1 MEKVFEAINGVFSF
15 IGPLSDF
22 LWEFPTNFDWYSSIP
37 ILGNISFA
45 IILLLGSGIFFS
57 FRIGFMQVT
66 YFKKGIRTM
75 TEKRVVET
83 GISPLA
89 SFFLSSAMRV
99 GPGNIL
105 GVTGAIAVGGPGALF
120 WMWISAFFGMAV
132 AYMEGVLAQ
141 IFKEKKDDE
150 FVGGLPFYGRK
161 LLGNK
166 VWIGVF
172 LSVLYILYALCCLP
186 AQGFNVVSSVGRM
199 AEIVTGKTIPSGS
212 AFYYIVGTLIVIL
225 TAAIAFGGIKKVSR
239 WTDMMVPVMAVLY
252 MVVVLLLIILNFT
265 RIPYFFGSV
274 FAGAFKPDAF
284 FGGVF
289 GTVLAQGVKRG
300 LMSNEAGQGT
310 ITMSA
315 AAADAKHPCEQGVI
329 ASLGVFL
336 DTIVICTLTGFVVV
350 MAHCWTGADAESW
363 QALDK
368 LPKYTESN
376 EAGQGTITMSA
387 AAADA
392 KHPCEQGVI
401 ASLGVFLD
409 TIVICTLTGFV
420 VVMAHCWTG
429 ADAESWQALDKLPKY
444 TESIA
449 VLTPGTAMNGIVTF
463 LVTLCFCLFAFTCL
477 LGMISF
483 SEIAAN
489 RIRKDKICINFVR
502 CIGLFVAAFG
512 ILCNIAGLEL
522 GNLWAFSD
530 LGNILIVFFNV
541 PIVYVGAKYVFRA
554 TRHYKKNDGT
564 PFTSEVIGRN
574 DCVYWDEQAKKAVK
588 NFSGK

>member
-1 MEKVFEAINGVFSF
+1 MQSVFEAINSVFAF

-22 LWEFPTNFDWYSSIP
+22 LWDFPTNFEWYSRIP
-37 ILGNISFA
+37 LLGNFSLA

-57 FRIGFMQVT
+57 FKLGFMQVT
-66 YFKKGIRTM
+66 HFKKGVGIL
-75 TEKRVVET
+75 TEKRAVET
-83 GISPLA
+83 GISPLTA
-89 SFFLSSAMRV
+89 FLLSSAMRV
-99 GPGNIL
+99 GPGNII

-166 VWIGVF
+166 VWVGVF
-172 LSVLYILYALCCLP
+172 LSLLYILYALCCLP
-186 AQGFNVVSSVGRM
+186 AQGFNVVSSIGQM
-199 AEIVTGKTIPSGS
+199 AEIVTGTAIATNS
-212 AFYYIVGTLIVIL
+212 AFYYIVGTFIIIL
-225 TAAIAFGGIKKVSR
+225 TAVIAFGGIRKVTK
-239 WTDMMVPVMAVLY
+239 WTDKLVPVMAGLY
-252 MVVVLLLIILNFT
+252 ILVVVILVLLNLG
-265 RIPYFFGSV
+265 RIPYFFTAV
-274 FAGAFKPDAF
+274 FGGAFKSEAF

-315 AAADAKHPCEQGVI
+315 AASDAKHPCEQGML
-329 ASLGVFL
+329 ASIGVFL

-350 MAHCWTGADAESW
+350 MAHCWTGAEAQAW
-363 QALDK
+363 AALDK
-368 LPKYTESN
+368 LPK
-376 EAGQGTITMSA
+376 
-387 AAADA
+387 
-392 KHPCEQGVI
+392 
-401 ASLGVFLD
+401 F
-409 TIVICTLTGFV
+409 
-420 VVMAHCWTG
+420 
-429 ADAESWQALDKLPKY
+429 

-449 VLTPGTAMNGIVTF
+449 VLTPGTAFNAVMTF

-489 RIRKDKICINFVR
+489 RIRKDAVCINIVR
-502 CIGLFVAAFG
+502 CIALFVAAFG

-541 PIVYVGAKYVFRA
+541 PIVYVGARYVFRA

-564 PFTSEVIGRN
+564 PFTSEVIGRQ
-574 DCVYWDEQAKKAVK
+574 DCTFWDERA
-588 NFSGK
+588 GKRCK

>member
-1 MEKVFEAINGVFSF
+1 MKREEMAMEKVFEAINGVFSF

-212 AFYYIVGTLIVIL
+212 AFYYY
-225 TAAIAFGGIKKVSR
+225 SR
-239 WTDMMVPVMAVLY
+239 YADRNSHSSYRIWRNQKSIQMDRYDGAGDGSALY
-252 MVVVLLLIILNFT
+252 GSSVTSYHIEFY
-265 RIPYFFGSV
+265 PYSV
-274 FAGAFKPDAF
+274 F
-284 FGGVF
+284 
-289 GTVLAQGVKRG
+289 LRKRV
-300 LMSNEAGQGT
+300 
-310 ITMSA
+310 
-315 AAADAKHPCEQGVI
+315 CR
-329 ASLGVFL
+329 SL
-336 DTIVICTLTGFVVV
+336 
-350 MAHCWTGADAESW
+350 
-363 QALDK
+363 
-368 LPKYTESN
+368 
-376 EAGQGTITMSA
+376 
-387 AAADA
+387 
-392 KHPCEQGVI
+392 
-401 ASLGVFLD
+401 
-409 TIVICTLTGFV
+409 
-420 VVMAHCWTG
+420 
-429 ADAESWQALDKLPKY
+429 
-444 TESIA
+444 
-449 VLTPGTAMNGIVTF
+449 
-463 LVTLCFCLFAFTCL
+463 
-477 LGMISF
+477 
-483 SEIAAN
+483 
-489 RIRKDKICINFVR
+489 
-502 CIGLFVAAFG
+502 
-512 ILCNIAGLEL
+512 
-522 GNLWAFSD
+522 
-530 LGNILIVFFNV
+530 
-541 PIVYVGAKYVFRA
+541 
-554 TRHYKKNDGT
+554 
-564 PFTSEVIGRN
+564 
-574 DCVYWDEQAKKAVK
+574 
-588 NFSGK
+588 

>member
-1 MEKVFEAINGVFSF
+1 MQEVFESINGIFAF

-22 LWEFPTNFDWYSSIP
+22 LWDFPTNFEWYASIP
-37 ILGNISFA
+37 LLGNFSFA

-66 YFKKGIRTM
+66 HFKKGIGIM
-75 TEKRVVET
+75 TEKRTVDT

-89 SFFLSSAMRV
+89 AFLLSSAMRV
-99 GPGNIL
+99 GPGNII

-150 FVGGLPFYGRK
+150 FIGGLPFYGRK

-172 LSVLYILYALCCLP
+172 LSLLYILYAFCCLP
-186 AQGFNVVSSVGRM
+186 AQGFNVVSSLGRM
-199 AEIVTGKTIPSGS
+199 AEIVTGSSIASDS
-212 AFYYIVGTLIVIL
+212 AFYYVVGALTIVL
-225 TAAIAFGGIKKVSR
+225 TAIIAFGGIKKVTK
-239 WTDMMVPVMAVLY
+239 WTDKMVPVMAVLY
-252 MVVVLLLIILNFT
+252 IVTVLVLIVLN
-265 RIPYFFGSV
+265 IGSVSYFFGAV
-274 FAGAFKPDAF
+274 FSGAFRPEAF
-284 FGGVF
+284 FGGMF

-315 AAADAKHPCEQGVI
+315 AASDAKHPCEQGI
-329 ASLGVFL
+329 LASIGVFL
-336 DTIVICTLTGFVVV
+336 DTIVICTLSGFVVV
-350 MAHCWTGADAESW
+350 MAHCWDGPNAEAWSG
-363 QALDK
+363 LDK
-368 LPKYTESN
+368 LPK
-376 EAGQGTITMSA
+376 
-387 AAADA
+387 
-392 KHPCEQGVI
+392 
-401 ASLGVFLD
+401 F
-409 TIVICTLTGFV
+409 
-420 VVMAHCWTG
+420 
-429 ADAESWQALDKLPKY
+429 

-449 VLTPGTAMNGIVTF
+449 QLTPGTAANAIVTF
-463 LVTLCFCLFAFTCL
+463 LITLCFGMFAYTCL

-489 RIRKDKICINFVR
+489 RIRKDRGFINIVR
-502 CIGLFVAAFG
+502 GIALFVAAFG

-541 PIVYVGAKYVFRA
+541 PIVYVGSRYVLRA
-554 TRHYKKNDGT
+554 TKHYKKNDGT

-574 DCVYWDEQAKKAVK
+574 DCAFWDERAKNLK
-588 NFSGK
+588 

>member
-1 MEKVFEAINGVFSF
+1 MQGIFAAINSVFGF

-22 LWEFPTNFDWYSSIP
+22 LWDFPTNMEWYRNIP
-37 ILGNISFA
+37 ILGNISLA
-45 IILLLGSGIFFS
+45 IIVLLGSGIFFT
-57 FRIGFMQVT
+57 IKLGFIQVT
-66 YFKKGIRTM
+66 HFKKGIRIL
-75 TEKRVVET
+75 TERRTVKT

-89 SFFLSSAMRV
+89 AFLLSAAMRV
-99 GPGNIL
+99 GPGNII

-132 AYMEGVLAQ
+132 AYMEAVLAQ

-199 AEIVTGKTIPSGS
+199 AEILTGKTIPVNSL
-212 AFYYIVGTLIVIL
+212 FYYIAGAAIMIL
-225 TAAIAFGGIKKVSR
+225 TAAIAFGGIKKVSK

-252 MVVVLLLIILNFT
+252 VVVVFILIILNIG
-265 RIPYFFGSV
+265 RIPYFFMAV
-274 FAGAFKPDAF
+274 FGGAFKPQAF
-284 FGGVF
+284 FGGAM

-315 AAADAKHPCEQGVI
+315 AAADAKHPCEQGI
-329 ASLGVFL
+329 LASLGVFL

-350 MAHCWTGADAESW
+350 MAHCWTGENAQAWAE
-363 QALDK
+363 LDK
-368 LPKYTESN
+368 LPK
-376 EAGQGTITMSA
+376 
-387 AAADA
+387 
-392 KHPCEQGVI
+392 
-401 ASLGVFLD
+401 F
-409 TIVICTLTGFV
+409 
-420 VVMAHCWTG
+420 
-429 ADAESWQALDKLPKY
+429 

-449 VLTPGTAMNGIVTF
+449 VLTPGTSMNAVITF
-463 LVTLCFCLFAFTCL
+463 LVTLCFGLFAFTCL

-489 RIRKDKICINFVR
+489 RIRKDAVCINIVR
-502 CIGLFVAAFG
+502 CIALFVAAFG
-512 ILCNIAGLEL
+512 ILCNLAGLEL

-530 LGNILIVFFNV
+530 LGNILIVYFNV
-541 PIVYVGAKYVFRA
+541 PIVFAGARCVFKA
-554 TRHYKKNDGT
+554 TKHYKKNDGT
-564 PFTSEVIGRN
+564 PFDSGVIGRN
-574 DCVYWDEQAKKAVK
+574 DCIYWDEKKFEK
-588 NFSGK
+588 

>member
-1 MEKVFEAINGVFSF
+1 MEALFSAVNAICGKIQIVSNWFW
-15 IGPLSDF
+15 D
-22 LWEFPTNFDWYSSIP
+22 FPTNLDWYASIP
-37 ILGNISFA
+37 ILGNFSLA
-45 IILLLGSGIFFS
+45 IILLVG
-57 FRIGFMQVT
+57 
-66 YFKKGIRTM
+66 
-75 TEKRVVET
+75 T
-83 GISPLA
+83 GIYFTFKLRFVQVRKFKYGLQVLMNSKSTTMGISSLGA
-89 SFFLSSAMRV
+89 FLLSTAMRI

-105 GVTGAIAVGGPGALF
+105 GVTGAISIGGPGALF
-120 WMWISAFFGMAV
+120 WMWISAFFGMATAFV
-132 AYMEGVLAQ
+132 ESTMSQ
-141 IFKEKKDDE
+141 IFKEKRGDAY
-150 FVGGLPFYGRK
+150 VGGLPFYGRR
-161 LLGNK
+161 LLK
-166 VWIGVF
+166 DAAWAGVA
-172 LSVLYILYALCCLP
+172 LSVLYIIYAFLCFP
-186 AQGFNVVSSVGRM
+186 AQGFNTISAVG
-199 AEIVTGKTIPSGS
+199 AIAGVVTGTTFATNS
-212 AFYYIVGTLIVIL
+212 ALYWVSFAVLIVV
-225 TAAIAFGGIKKVSR
+225 TAVTSFGGIKKVSKV
-239 WTDMMVPVMAVLY
+239 TDVLVPIMAVVYVLT
-252 MVVVLLLIILNFT
+252 VVVLVLCNFT
-265 RIPYFFGSV
+265 RVPWFFAAI
-274 FAGAFKPDAF
+274 FTQAFKPAAV
-284 FGGVF
+284 FGGAF
-289 GTVLAQGVKRG
+289 GIALSQGIKRG
-300 LMSNEAGQGT
+300 LM
-310 ITMSA
+310 
-315 AAADAKHPCEQGVI
+315 
-329 ASLGVFL
+329 
-336 DTIVICTLTGFVVV
+336 
-350 MAHCWTGADAESW
+350 
-363 QALDK
+363 
-368 LPKYTESN
+368 SN

-574 DCVYWDEQAKKAVK
+574 DCAYWDEQAKKAVK

>member
-1 MEKVFEAINGVFSF
+1 MQKIFETINEIFSF

-22 LWEFPTNFDWYSSIP
+22 LWDFPTNFEWYRNIP
-37 ILGNISFA
+37 LLGNFSFA
-45 IILLLGSGIFFS
+45 IILLLGSGIYFS
-57 FRIGFMQVT
+57 FRLGFIQVT
-66 YFKKGIRTM
+66 QFKRGLKTM
-75 TEKRVVET
+75 TEKRSVET

-89 SFFLSSAMRV
+89 AFLLSSAMRV
-99 GPGNIL
+99 GPGNII

-120 WMWISAFFGMAV
+120 WMWVSAFFGMAV

-186 AQGFNVVSSVGRM
+186 AQGFNVVSSIGRM
-199 AEIVTGKTIPSGS
+199 AEIATGATIATDSV
-212 AFYYIVGTLIVIL
+212 FYYIIGVLIVL
-225 TAAIAFGGIKKVSR
+225 VTALVAFGGIKKVSK
-239 WTDMMVPVMAVLY
+239 WTDRMVPVMAVLY
-252 MVVVLLLIILNFT
+252 IVTVLVLILLNFKT
-265 RIPYFFGSV
+265 IPYFFRAV
-274 FAGAFKPDAF
+274 FGGAFQPEAI
-284 FGGVF
+284 FGGLF

-315 AAADAKHPCEQGVI
+315 AAADAKHPCEQGI
-329 ASLGVFL
+329 LASIGVFL
-336 DTIVICTLTGFVVV
+336 DTIIICTLSGFVVV
-350 MAHCWTGADAESW
+350 MAHLWDSPDAEAW
-363 QALDK
+363 LAMDK
-368 LPKYTESN
+368 LPK
-376 EAGQGTITMSA
+376 
-387 AAADA
+387 
-392 KHPCEQGVI
+392 
-401 ASLGVFLD
+401 F
-409 TIVICTLTGFV
+409 
-420 VVMAHCWTG
+420 
-429 ADAESWQALDKLPKY
+429 

-449 VLTPGTAMNGIVTF
+449 TLTPGTAANAVITF
-463 LVTLCFCLFAFTCL
+463 IISLCFSLFAYTCL

-489 RIRKDKICINFVR
+489 RIRKDKMFINSIRIVA
-502 CIGLFVAAFG
+502 LFVAAFG

-554 TRHYKKNDGT
+554 TKHYRKNDGT
-564 PFTSEVIGRN
+564 AFTSEVIGRD
-574 DCVYWDEQAKKAVK
+574 DCTYWDEKAKS
-588 NFSGK
+588 NS

>member
-1 MEKVFEAINGVFSF
+1 MQEIFESINGIFAF

-22 LWEFPTNFDWYSSIP
+22 LWDFPTNFEWYASIP
-37 ILGNISFA
+37 LLGNFSFA

-66 YFKKGIRTM
+66 HFKKGIAIM
-75 TEKRVVET
+75 TEKRTVDT

-89 SFFLSSAMRV
+89 AFLLSSAMRV
-99 GPGNIL
+99 GPGNII

-150 FVGGLPFYGRK
+150 FIGGLPFYGRK

-172 LSVLYILYALCCLP
+172 LSLLYILYAFCCLP
-186 AQGFNVVSSVGRM
+186 AQGFNVVSSLGRM
-199 AEIVTGKTIPSGS
+199 AEIVTGAAIASDS
-212 AFYYIVGTLIVIL
+212 VFYYVVGALTIVL
-225 TAAIAFGGIKKVSR
+225 TAIIAFGGIKKVTK
-239 WTDMMVPVMAVLY
+239 WTDKMVPVMAVLY
-252 MVVVLLLIILNFT
+252 IVTVLILIVLN
-265 RIPYFFGSV
+265 IGSVPYFFKAV
-274 FAGAFKPDAF
+274 FSGAFRPEAF
-284 FGGVF
+284 FGGMF

-315 AAADAKHPCEQGVI
+315 AASDAKHPCEQGI
-329 ASLGVFL
+329 LASIGVFL
-336 DTIVICTLTGFVVV
+336 DTIVICTLSGFVVV
-350 MAHCWTGADAESW
+350 MAHCWDGPNADTWAG
-363 QALDK
+363 LDK
-368 LPKYTESN
+368 LPK
-376 EAGQGTITMSA
+376 
-387 AAADA
+387 
-392 KHPCEQGVI
+392 
-401 ASLGVFLD
+401 F
-409 TIVICTLTGFV
+409 
-420 VVMAHCWTG
+420 
-429 ADAESWQALDKLPKY
+429 

-449 VLTPGTAMNGIVTF
+449 QLTPGTAANAIVTF
-463 LVTLCFCLFAFTCL
+463 LITLCFCMFAYTCL

-489 RIRKDKICINFVR
+489 RIRKDKGFINIVR
-502 CIGLFVAAFG
+502 GIALFVAVFG

-541 PIVYVGAKYVFRA
+541 PIVYVGSRYVLRA
-554 TRHYKKNDGT
+554 TKHYKKNDGT

-574 DCVYWDEQAKKAVK
+574 DCIFWDERAKNLK
-588 NFSGK
+588 